1 MIFERAAKV
10 FALIIIEMSLCS
22 CNSVVKM
29 SFLVCATGGSQ
40 KPVQHREPVVGY
52 SPLLGCTSDEF

>member
-1 MIFERAAKV
+1 M
-10 FALIIIEMSLCS
+10 FALIIIETSLCS